1 MANLLFPLLMFAAM
15 WFLLIRPQQQ
25 RVRRQRELLDA
36 LELGDEV
43 ITAGGII
50 GTIVSIEGEEVRL
63 SVSPGT
69 ELRMVRRA
77 IAQVL
82 ADPDA
87 SAGELSPGEERS

>member
-36 LELGDEV
+36 LTVGDEV

-50 GTIVSIEGEEVRL
+50 GTIVSLEGEEARL
-63 SVSPGT
+63 AVGPGI
-69 ELRMVRRA
+69 ELRVLRRA
-77 IAQVL
+77 VAQVI
-82 ADPDA
+82 AAPDDT
-87 SAGELSPGEERS
+87 AGELGTGEERF

>member
-25 RVRRQRELLDA
+25 RVRRQRELLDSLA
-36 LELGDEV
+36 VGDEV
-43 ITAGGII
+43 ITVGGII
-50 GTIVSIEGEEVRL
+50 GTIVSLEGEEARL
-63 SVSPGT
+63 SVGPGN
-69 ELRMVRRA
+69 ELRVVRRA

-87 SAGELSPGEERS
+87 SAGELGPGEGRS

>member
-36 LELGDEV
+36 LEVGDEV

-50 GTIVSIEGEEVRL
+50 GTIVSIEGEEARL
-63 SVSPGT
+63 SVAAGT
-69 ELRMVRRA
+69 ELRVLRRA

-82 ADPDA
+82 AAPDG
-87 SAGELSPGEERS
+87 SAGELGPGEERA